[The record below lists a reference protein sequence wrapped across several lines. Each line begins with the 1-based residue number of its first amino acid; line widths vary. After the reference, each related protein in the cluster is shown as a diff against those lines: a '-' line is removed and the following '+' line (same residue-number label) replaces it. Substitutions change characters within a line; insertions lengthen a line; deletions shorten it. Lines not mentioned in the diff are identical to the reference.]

1 MMALDDVDLQD
12 QAVQYV
18 LGELPAAEARA
29 LEARMTTDD
38 ELAVEVRRLRATL
51 GLLPFATVA
60 EPPPALRAQVL
71 EAAVVQHRAASGQA
85 TVTPLAKRP
94 RRIVWSQF
102 AAAIAATIALA
113 FGIDSYRTRQELKLQ
128 EQVASLLLE
137 PNVVRS
143 FDVEGGGAIG
153 RVALD
158 LDSKRGAV
166 VLRGAKPLPAGQTYR
181 LWAQV
186 ADKAVPCGDFR
197 AQPDGTVLAQFS
209 VPVDAYTAPI
219 GKLFVTVEP
228 AGAGEK
234 PTGPV
239 VMQSA

>member
-1 MMALDDVDLQD
+1 MA
-12 QAVQYV
+12 
-18 LGELPAAEARA
+18 
-29 LEARMTTDD
+29 
-38 ELAVEVRRLRATL
+38 
-51 GLLPFATVA
+51 
-60 EPPPALRAQVL
+60 
-71 EAAVVQHRAASGQA
+71 
-85 TVTPLAKRP
+85 TPLAKRP
-94 RRIVWSQF
+94 RRVVEPVRG
-102 AAAIAATIALA
+102 AIAPPSLA
-113 FGIDSYRTRQELKLQ
+113 FGIDAYRTRRSRAQG
-128 EQVASLLLE
+128 ASYLLGRI
-137 PNVVRS
+137 VRS
-143 FDVEGGGAIG
+143 FAVAGGGAIG

-166 VLRGAKPLPAGQTYR
+166 VLRGAKALPAGQTYR

>member
-18 LGELPAAEARA
+18 LGELAAPEARA
-29 LEARMTTDD
+29 LEQRMTADAA
-38 ELAVEVRRLRATL
+38 LADEVRRLRTTL
-51 GLLPFATVA
+51 GLLPYGVAA
-60 EPPPALRAQVL
+60 EPPPALRARVL
-71 EAAVVQHRAASGQA
+71 DAAEKRRR
-85 TVTPLAKRP
+85 RP
-94 RRIVWSQF
+94 RRIAWSRY
-102 AAAIAATIALA
+102 AAAIAATVAIVV
-113 FGIDSYRTRQELKLQ
+113 GVDSYRTHRELAM
-128 EQVASLLLE
+128 ERQVASLLLE

-143 FDVEGGGAIG
+143 FAVAGDGAAG
-153 RVALD
+153 TVALE

-166 VLRGAKPLPAGQTYR
+166 VLRGAKPLPAGRTYR

-186 ADKAVPCGDFR
+186 ADRAVPCGDFR
-197 AQPDGTVLAQFS
+197 AAADGTVAAQFS

-219 GKLFVTVEP
+219 ARLFVTVEP
-228 AGAGEK
+228 AGAGDR

>member
-18 LGELPAAEARA
+18 LGELPAGEARE
-29 LEARMTTDD
+29 LETRMASDI
-38 ELAVEVRRLRATL
+38 ELASEVTRLRATL
-51 GLLPFATVA
+51 GLLPFATA
-60 EPPPALRAQVL
+60 TEPPPALRAQVL
-71 EAAVVQHRAASGQA
+71 DAAVAQHRAG
-85 TVTPLAKRP
+85 TVTITTPPARRP
-94 RRIVWSQF
+94 RRVVWSQF
-102 AAAIAATIALA
+102 AAAIAATVALA
-113 FGIDSYRTRQELKLQ
+113 FGVDSYRTHRELQL
-128 EQVASLLLE
+128 ERQVASLLLE
-137 PNVVRS
+137 PNVVKS
-143 FDVEGGGAIG
+143 FDVAGGGAIG

-166 VLRGAKPLPAGQTYR
+166 VLRGAKPLPTGQTYR

-186 ADKAVPCGDFR
+186 AEKAVPCGDFR

-228 AGAGEK
+228 AGAGDK

>member
-29 LEARMTTDD
+29 LEARMTSDE

-71 EAAVVQHRAASGQA
+71 EAAVAQHRAAAG
-85 TVTPLAKRP
+85 TGVTPAAKRP
-94 RRIVWSQF
+94 HRVVWSQF
-102 AAAIAATIALA
+102 AAAIVATIALA

-128 EQVASLLLE
+128 EQVASLLIE

-197 AQPDGTVLAQFS
+197 ARPDGTVLAQFS

-228 AGAGEK
+228 AGAGDK

>member
-1 MMALDDVDLQD
+1 MALDDVDLQD

-29 LEARMTTDD
+29 LETRMTADL
-38 ELAVEVRRLRATL
+38 ELASEVRRLRATL

-71 EAAVVQHRAASGQA
+71 EAAVAQHRAAAGISA
-85 TVTPLAKRP
+85 VPAAKRP
-94 RRIVWSQF
+94 RRVVWSQF

-113 FGIDSYRTRQELKLQ
+113 FGVDSYRTRQELKLQ

-143 FDVEGGGAIG
+143 FDVEGGGAVG

-186 ADKAVPCGDFR
+186 AEKAVPCGDFR
-197 AQPDGTVLAQFS
+197 AKPDGTVLAQFS

-228 AGAGEK
+228 AGAGDK

>member
-1 MMALDDVDLQD
+1 MALDDVDLQD

-18 LGELPAAEARA
+18 LGELAAAEARA
-29 LEARMTTDD
+29 LEHRMTSDAA
-38 ELAVEVRRLRATL
+38 LADEVRRLRATL
-51 GLLPFATVA
+51 GLLPFGVAT

-71 EAAVVQHRAASGQA
+71 RAAETRHRARS
-85 TVTPLAKRP
+85 TRP
-94 RRIVWSQF
+94 RRVVWSQF
-102 AAAIAATIALA
+102 AAAIAATIAIVV
-113 FGIDSYRTRQELKLQ
+113 GIDSYRTHRQLSLER
-128 EQVASLLLE
+128 QVASLLLE

-143 FDVEGGGAIG
+143 FAVSGDGAVG
-153 RVALD
+153 TVALD

-186 ADKAVPCGDFR
+186 ADRAVPCGDFR
-197 AQPDGTVLAQFS
+197 AANDGTVAAQFQ

-228 AGAGEK
+228 AGAGER

>member
-1 MMALDDVDLQD
+1 MALDDVDLQD

-29 LEARMTTDD
+29 LETRMTTDL
-38 ELAVEVRRLRATL
+38 ELATEVRRLRATL
-51 GLLPFATVA
+51 GLLPFATTA

-71 EAAVVQHRAASGQA
+71 EAAVAQHRAAA
-85 TVTPLAKRP
+85 APVVMPAAKRP
-94 RRIVWSQF
+94 RRVVWSRF

-186 ADKAVPCGDFR
+186 AEKAVPCGDFR
-197 AQPDGTVLAQFS
+197 ARPDGTVLAQFS

-228 AGAGEK
+228 AGAGDK

>member
-18 LGELPAAEARA
+18 LGELPAADARA
-29 LEARMTTDD
+29 LEARMTSDAA
-38 ELAVEVRRLRATL
+38 LAVEVRRLRTTL
-51 GLLPFATVA
+51 GLLPYATA
-60 EPPPALRAQVL
+60 ADPPPALRARVL
-71 EAAVVQHRAASGQA
+71 QAAEAQHRAGQ
-85 TVTPLAKRP
+85 VRGP
-94 RRIVWSQF
+94 RRVVWSRF
-102 AAAIAATIALA
+102 AAAIAATLAIA
-113 FGIDSYRTRQELKLQ
+113 FGIDAYRTRQELAMQ
-128 EQVASLLLE
+128 QQVAHLLLE
-137 PNVVRS
+137 PNVVRT
-143 FDVEGGGAIG
+143 FEVAGGGAVG
-153 RVALD
+153 TVALD

-166 VLRGAKPLPAGQTYR
+166 VLRGAKALPAGQTYR

-186 ADKAVPCGDFR
+186 ADRAVPCGDFR
-197 AQPDGTVLAQFS
+197 AQPDGRVLAQFS

-228 AGAGEK
+228 AGAGEQ

>member
-1 MMALDDVDLQD
+1 MALDDVDLQD

-29 LEARMTTDD
+29 LEARMTSDE

-51 GLLPFATVA
+51 GLLPFASVA

-71 EAAVVQHRAASGQA
+71 EAAVAQHRAASA
-85 TVTPLAKRP
+85 PTSTVTPLAKRP
-94 RRIVWSQF
+94 RRVVWSQF
-102 AAAIAATIALA
+102 AAAIAATMALA

-143 FDVEGGGAIG
+143 FDVAGGGAIG

-166 VLRGAKPLPAGQTYR
+166 VLRGAKALPAGQTYR

>member
-18 LGELPAAEARA
+18 LGELPAADARA
-29 LEARMTTDD
+29 LERRMTSDD
-38 ELAVEVRRLRATL
+38 ALAGEVRRLRATL
-51 GLLPFATVA
+51 GLLPYATVA
-60 EPPPALRAQVL
+60 DPPAALRARVL
-71 EAAVVQHRAASGQA
+71 EAAEQQHRAVQA
-85 TVTPLAKRP
+85 RRP
-94 RRIVWSQF
+94 PRVVWSRF
-102 AAAIAATIALA
+102 AAAIAATLA
-113 FGIDSYRTRQELKLQ
+113 IVFGLDAYRTRQDLAMQ
-128 EQVASLLLE
+128 QQVARILLE
-137 PNVVRS
+137 PNVVRT
-143 FDVEGGGAIG
+143 FDVAGGGAVG

-166 VLRGAKPLPAGQTYR
+166 VLRGAKTLPAGQTYR

-186 ADKAVPCGDFR
+186 AEKAVPCGDFR
-197 AQPDGTVLAQFS
+197 AAADGTVLAQFS

-228 AGAGEK
+228 AGPGER

>member
-1 MMALDDVDLQD
+1 MALDDVDLQD

-29 LEARMTTDD
+29 LEARMTADE

-71 EAAVVQHRAASGQA
+71 EAAAAQHRAAAGTTA
-85 TVTPLAKRP
+85 TPAAKRP
-94 RRIVWSQF
+94 RRVVWSQF

-143 FDVEGGGAIG
+143 FDVEGSGAIG

-186 ADKAVPCGDFR
+186 AEKAVPCGDFR

>member
-1 MMALDDVDLQD
+1 MALDDVDLQD

-29 LEARMTTDD
+29 LEARMTSDE

-71 EAAVVQHRAASGQA
+71 EAAVAQHRAAAG
-85 TVTPLAKRP
+85 TGVTAAAKRP
-94 RRIVWSQF
+94 RRVVWSQF

-128 EQVASLLLE
+128 EQVASLLIE

-197 AQPDGTVLAQFS
+197 ARPDGTVLAQFS

-228 AGAGEK
+228 AGAGDK

>member
-18 LGELPAAEARA
+18 LGELAAGDARA
-29 LEARMTTDD
+29 LERKIASDAA
-38 ELAVEVRRLRATL
+38 LADEVRRLQATL
-51 GLLPFATVA
+51 GLLPHAVA
-60 EPPPALRAQVL
+60 ADPPAALRAQVL
-71 EAAVVQHRAASGQA
+71 SAAEAQHRARR
-85 TVTPLAKRP
+85 TRP
-94 RRIVWSQF
+94 RRVVWSQF
-102 AAAIAATIALA
+102 AAAIAATVAIA
-113 FGIDSYRTRQELKLQ
+113 FGIDSYRTRQELAMQ
-128 EQVASLLLE
+128 QQVAHLLLE

-143 FDVEGGGAIG
+143 FAISGEGAVGT
-153 RVALD
+153 VALD

-166 VLRGAKPLPAGQTYR
+166 VLRGAQELPAGQTYR

-186 ADKAVPCGDFR
+186 ADRAVPCGDFR
-197 AQPDGTVLAQFS
+197 AGPGGVVQAQFA

-228 AGAGEK
+228 TGAGDR
-234 PTGPV
+234 PTGRV

>member
-18 LGELPAAEARA
+18 LGELAAPEARA
-29 LEARMTTDD
+29 LEHRMTSDAA
-38 ELAVEVRRLRATL
+38 LADEVRRLRATL
-51 GLLPFATVA
+51 GLLPYAVAT

-71 EAAVVQHRAASGQA
+71 RAAEERRRTGRTSAPARSG
-85 TVTPLAKRP
+85 TVGP
-94 RRIVWSQF
+94 RRVVWSRF
-102 AAAIAATIALA
+102 AAAIAATVALVV
-113 FGIDSYRTRQELKLQ
+113 GVDSYRTHQQLTMERRL
-128 EQVASLLLE
+128 ASLLLE
-137 PNVVRS
+137 PNVVKS
-143 FDVEGGGAIG
+143 FAVSGDGAVG
-153 RVALD
+153 TVALD

-166 VLRGAKPLPAGQTYR
+166 VLRGAKALPSGQTYR

-186 ADKAVPCGDFR
+186 ADRAVPCGDFR
-197 AQPDGTVLAQFS
+197 AGADGAVAAQFQ

-219 GKLFVTVEP
+219 SKLFVTIES
-228 AGAGEK
+228 AGVGER